1 MGLNGTW
8 DRTRFGADKANR
20 WRLFTPAIAILPQI
34 GNNGA
39 QLGRLNCCCAELE
52 RRQQAAK
59 SNPDGSPKPLHGRL
73 FGSARPSI
81 NRLITIVAAACR
93 RRFTGT
99 RRNPWTRR
107 PA

>member
-59 SNPDGSPKPLHGRL
+59 SIRMVARSRSTAVYLALRGLPL
-73 FGSARPSI
+73 
-81 NRLITIVAAACR
+81 TD
-93 RRFTGT
+93 
-99 RRNPWTRR
+99 
-107 PA
+107 

>member
-39 QLGRLNCCCAELE
+39 QLGD
-52 RRQQAAK
+52 
-59 SNPDGSPKPLHGRL
+59 S
-73 FGSARPSI
+73 
-81 NRLITIVAAACR
+81 TAAAPSWSTDNEPR
-93 RRFTGT
+93 RAIRMVARSRSTAVYLALRGLPLT
-99 RRNPWTRR
+99 D
-107 PA
+107 